1 MFDSNE
7 HAQQEAALIRHGAR
21 AQLLKAARNVDPNA
35 GRGGGDITMVGGA
48 LAAATGPSGTM
59 ANIETRTP
67 GANQISVH
75 VVREGETLSEIASLY
90 DVTTDTVAWANDMG
104 SDRTIQ
110 PGQELIILP
119 VSGVRHTVEGGD
131 TLSTIAEQYDGTV
144 QEIKSYNNLG
154 DDASLAVGDEIVIP
168 NGEMHQ
174 PSTQPTQTQVARSS
188 GGNTRTSGTSNVSGG
203 YYTRPVVGGVRT
215 QGLHGYNAVDIGAGR
230 GTTVR
235 ASAAGTVII
244 SKNYG
249 WNGGYGKYVVIK
261 HGNGTQTLYA
271 HNRANL
277 VSSGQ
282 YVEQGAAIA
291 RMGSTGRST
300 GPHVHFEIRGGPRN
314 PF

>member
-1 MFDSNE
+1 MFDSDE
-7 HAQQEAALIRHGAR
+7 PAQQAALLAQSGQI
-21 AQLLKAARNVDPNA
+21 QLLKAARNVDPNP
-35 GRGGGDITMVGGA
+35 GKGGGDITVNNGA

-67 GANQISVH
+67 RANQISVH
-75 VVREGETLSEIASLY
+75 VVRAGETLSEIAAMY

-119 VSGVRHTVEGGD
+119 VSGVRHTVESGD
-131 TLSTIAEQYDGTV
+131 TLSSIAKQYDGNV
-144 QEIKSYNNLG
+144 GEIQSYNNLS
-154 DDASLAVGDEIVIP
+154 DNPTLSVGDEIVIP
-168 NGEMHQ
+168 NGELHQ
-174 PSTQPTQTQVARSS
+174 PKASAQTSVARSS
-188 GGNTRTSGTSNVSGG
+188 GQQRSSSRVSGG
-203 YYTRPVVGGVRT
+203 QSASYYARPVVGGVRT

-230 GTTVR
+230 GTTIR
-235 ASAAGTVII
+235 AAAAGTVII

-249 WNGGYGKYVVIK
+249 WNGGYGKYVVVK
-261 HGNGTQTLYA
+261 HSNGTQTLYS
-271 HNRANL
+271 HNRTNL
-277 VSSGQ
+277 VRSGQ
-282 YVEQGAAIA
+282 YVEQGEAIA